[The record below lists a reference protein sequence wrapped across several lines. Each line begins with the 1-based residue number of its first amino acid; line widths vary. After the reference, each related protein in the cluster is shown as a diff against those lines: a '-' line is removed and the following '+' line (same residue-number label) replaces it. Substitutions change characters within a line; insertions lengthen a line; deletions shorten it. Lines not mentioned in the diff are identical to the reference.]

1 VWVKQQGKDTSDKN
15 YIKKIKPTNYKAP
28 KNGYVYIYLSNQSN
42 NDVYWD
48 NFAAGITQGNIAE
61 ENHYYAY
68 GLRIATL
75 SSKKLGD
82 TYEGS
87 LKNNY
92 LYQGAF
98 AELDDDI
105 GWTDFALRNY
115 DAQIGRWVQ
124 QDPFDQFASPYV
136 GMGADPVNLI
146 DPSGGVVVPPGGGS
160 VLSMTAETA
169 KTMGEV
175 IVKVGPGLGSAAAK
189 AGSGLTTKLLSGTGR
204 ALAVNAINTGAKI
217 NTHIVTRAVSEST
230 GQGRGVNRNLPSIK
244 PKESEPFDLKKSAQI
259 AAEKGPKL
267 KALSEHDA
275 FEMKLKREARERQAA
290 KEKAILGA
298 TMDPVAGSI
307 AYATL
312 NTAKDYVDGIADH
325 AVGVYDGMKG
335 HDWWGAAKNGAF
347 LFLDVAPLG
356 VKGTGAI
363 KGGEN
368 IALGVG
374 EYLDDFARGVN
385 GSTWKTWG
393 AKDFQSQFLETINNP
408 ANKIYFNLD
417 GVASPWSAISEGARG
432 LGISRATSWELY
444 QLYSNPA
451 ALQRTIFYQG
461 GKIVPNP
468 FH

>member
-1 VWVKQQGKDTSDKN
+1 LKV
-15 YIKKIKPTNYKAP
+15 
-28 KNGYVYIYLSNQSN
+28 
-42 NDVYWD
+42 
-48 NFAAGITQGNIAE
+48 
-61 ENHYYAY
+61 
-68 GLRIATL
+68 ATL

-82 TYEGS
+82 NYEGS

-124 QDPFDQFASPYV
+124 MDPFDQFASPYV
-136 GMGADPVNLI
+136 GMGGDPVNLI

-217 NTHIVTRAVSEST
+217 NTHIATRAVSEST

-267 KALSEHDA
+267 KAL
-275 FEMKLKREARERQAA
+275 
-290 KEKAILGA
+290 
-298 TMDPVAGSI
+298 DPVAGSI

-335 HDWWGAAKNGAF
+335 HDWWGAAKNGG
-347 LFLDVAPLG
+347 LLVLDVAPFA
-356 VKGTGAI
+356 VKGGWGVGVVAEEGASLWPAASGGRTVINGIEYTTHALERMQPVGTIMKGTEMFSRGVPPSVVENAI
-363 KGGEN
+363 KFGTVTSGNTAAEVVRTFEN
-368 IALGVG
+368 VRVITNPTGTKVISVIKLG
-374 EYLDDFARGVN
+374 
-385 GSTWKTWG
+385 
-393 AKDFQSQFLETINNP
+393 
-408 ANKIYFNLD
+408 
-417 GVASPWSAISEGARG
+417 
-432 LGISRATSWELY
+432 
-444 QLYSNPA
+444 
-451 ALQRTIFYQG
+451 
-461 GKIVPNP
+461 
-468 FH
+468 H